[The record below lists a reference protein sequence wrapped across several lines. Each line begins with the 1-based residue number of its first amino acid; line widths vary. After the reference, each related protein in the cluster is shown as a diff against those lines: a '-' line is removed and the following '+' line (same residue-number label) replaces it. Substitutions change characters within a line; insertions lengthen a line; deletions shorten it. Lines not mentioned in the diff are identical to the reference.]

1 MPAVSK
7 AQRKLF
13 ALALAVKRGE
23 VDAADVDDK
32 IRDLSKKKEQDL
44 KDYAETPE
52 ETLPNKLEDT
62 VEENNAMATPGSVN
76 GMGSVSSPGS
86 PGSQAGFATQETGS
100 GDIASTSA
108 LTDEEEE
115 EEEEDN
121 EKESNKVENFLVFNA
136 FVNEMRINEAQEAIS
151 DGGLPRGFFEVVSD
165 FELTPGG
172 GWGIKFKKGQFLR
185 SNSWGL
191 QRLTGPNKFEEVAP
205 PIKGT
210 DNLDITKY
218 GRKFNQQKMIDE
230 FVKATREIQKFGSI
244 VKTGGK

>member
-52 ETLPNKLEDT
+52 ETLPNKVEDS

-76 GMGSVSSPGS
+76 GMGSVAMPGN
-86 PGSQAGFATQETGS
+86 PGTNETGS
-100 GDIASTSA
+100 GDMAATSE
-108 LTDEEEE
+108 LTDGK
-115 EEEEDN
+115 DKKKKA
-121 EKESNKVENFLVFNA
+121 KEAYKFLKYNA
-136 FVNEMRINEAQEAIS
+136 FVSESLNEMQKAIS

-191 QRLTGPNKFEEVAP
+191 QRLVGPNKFEEIAP

-210 DNLDITKY
+210 DHLDITKY
-218 GRKFNQQKMIDE
+218 GRAFNQQKMIDV
-230 FVKATREIQKFGSI
+230 FAKSTREIQKSGSI

>member
-52 ETLPNKLEDT
+52 ETLPNKLEDN

-76 GMGSVSSPGS
+76 GMGSVAMPGN
-86 PGSQAGFATQETGS
+86 PGTNEVGS
-100 GDIASTSA
+100 GDMAATSE
-108 LTDEEEE
+108 LTDDEEEE
-115 EEEEDN
+115 EEDT
-121 EKESNKVENFLVFNA
+121 EKEANKVENFLVFNA
-136 FVNEMRINEAQEAIS
+136 FVNEMRINEATKAIS

-230 FVKATREIQKFGSI
+230 FVKATREIQKYGSI

>member
-52 ETLPNKLEDT
+52 ETLPNKLEDN

-76 GMGSVSSPGS
+76 GMGSVAMPGN
-86 PGSQAGFATQETGS
+86 PGTNEVGS
-100 GDIASTSA
+100 GDMAATSE
-108 LTDEEEE
+108 LTDDEEEE
-115 EEEEDN
+115 EEDT
-121 EKESNKVENFLVFNA
+121 EKEANKVENFLVFNA
-136 FVNEMRINEAQEAIS
+136 FVNEMRINEATKAIS

-230 FVKATREIQKFGSI
+230 FVKATREIQKSGSI
-244 VKTGGK
+244 IKNGK

>member
-23 VDAADVDDK
+23 VDAADVDQK
-32 IRDLSKKKEQDL
+32 ILDLSKKKEQDL

-52 ETLPNKLEDT
+52 ETLPNKVEDN
-62 VEENNAMATPGSVN
+62 VDENSAMATPGSVN
-76 GMGSVSSPGS
+76 GIGSVRAPGD
-86 PGSQAGFATQETGS
+86 PGSQASFATQETGS
-100 GDIASTSA
+100 GDMAATSE
-108 LTDEEEE
+108 LTDGK
-115 EEEEDN
+115 DKKKKA
-121 EKESNKVENFLVFNA
+121 KEAYKFLKYNA
-136 FVNEMRINEAQEAIS
+136 FVSESLNEMQKAIS
-151 DGGLPRGFFEVVSD
+151 DGGLPRGFFEVISD

-191 QRLTGPNKFEEVAP
+191 QRLVGPNKFEEVAP

-210 DNLDITKY
+210 DHLDITKY
-218 GRKFNQQKMIDE
+218 GRKFNQQKMIDV
-230 FVKATREIQKFGSI
+230 FAKSTREIQKSGSI
-244 VKTGGK
+244 IKNGK